1 MNPLAALLLLPILEI
16 VGFILM
22 GDWLGLL
29 PTLGLLG
36 LSAVA
41 GMVLIRLQ
49 GLSTL
54 RRVQDAAARGEMPM
68 GALFD
73 GFCTVIGGVLLILP
87 GFFSD
92 LLALLLIVPP
102 VRRTLGRWIFGRM
115 QTTGSV
121 WVSGTTRT
129 TTYGEPPPRQ
139 PGPGVIDP
147 GVIDGEYREV
157 DPTPDPDM
165 PTLEQSRWR
174 PPSDPNGP
182 EKGPG
187 NG

>member
-16 VGFILM
+16 IGFILM

-139 PGPGVIDP
+139 PGPGVID
-147 GVIDGEYREV
+147 GEYREV

-182 EKGPG
+182 DKGPG